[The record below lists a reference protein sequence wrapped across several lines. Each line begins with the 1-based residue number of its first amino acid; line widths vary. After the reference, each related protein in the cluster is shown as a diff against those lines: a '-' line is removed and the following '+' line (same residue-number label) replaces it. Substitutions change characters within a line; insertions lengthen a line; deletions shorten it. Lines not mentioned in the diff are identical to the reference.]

1 MPTLLEYR
9 HRLRSVRQTQ
19 QITRAMKFVAAAQL
33 RRAQSRVFSARPY
46 AEEILRVLRSAA
58 SRIEGPM
65 HPLLEQRP
73 EERLLVIVV
82 TADKGLCGAFNSNV
96 VRRASGF
103 LRAHAAR
110 ETQVMGVGRRGRDS
124 LRKLGF
130 RAAGEHVDIFRR
142 VDFHHAQEI
151 ARQAAALYSEPKVDA
166 VYAIYNEFKN
176 VLTQKLVVEKVL
188 PVAPEV
194 VAPSGAPGIET
205 RHAAVSDYIYED
217 PPEAVFERMLPRYLE
232 SEIYRILLESAAG
245 EQAARMTAMDAA
257 TSNAGDLIERLT
269 LEMNKVRQAAITKEI
284 IEVVS
289 GVAATAA

>member
-19 QITRAMKFVAAAQL
+19 QLTRAMKFVAAAQL
-33 RRAQSRVFSARPY
+33 RRAQSRVFAARPY

-58 SRIEGPM
+58 ARMELPV
-65 HPLLEQRP
+65 HPLLERRP

-82 TADKGLCGAFNSNV
+82 TSDKGLCGAFNSNV
-96 VRRASGF
+96 LRRANAFFREESGHGIQAY
-103 LRAHAAR
+103 L
-110 ETQVMGVGRRGRDS
+110 VGRKGRDA
-124 LRKLGF
+124 LRRLPIA
-130 RAAGEHVDIFRR
+130 RTGESVDIFRKLTFDDAR
-142 VDFHHAQEI
+142 KI
-151 ARQAAALYSEPKVDA
+151 AERAAALYTEPKVDA

-194 VAPSGAPGIET
+194 VAPS
-205 RHAAVSDYIYED
+205 AAGEAHRVGESDYIYED

-232 SEIYRILLESAAG
+232 SEIFRILLESAAG

-257 TSNAGDLIERLT
+257 TNNAGDLINRLT

-289 GVAATAA
+289 GAAATAA

>member
-19 QITRAMKFVAAAQL
+19 QITRAMKFVSAAQL
-33 RRAQSRVFSARPY
+33 RRAQSRVFAARPY
-46 AEEILRVLRSAA
+46 AEEIVRVLRSAA
-58 SRIEGPM
+58 SRIESPV

-96 VRRASGF
+96 VRRATSF
-103 LRAHAAR
+103 LREHAER
-110 ETQVMGVGRRGRDS
+110 ERQVMAVGRRGRDS
-124 LRKLGF
+124 LRKQGIRPAIEMVDFF
-130 RAAGEHVDIFRR
+130 RHVDF
-142 VDFHHAQEI
+142 DHARKI
-151 ARQAAALYSEPKVDA
+151 AQQAAALYSEPKVDA

-188 PVAPEV
+188 PVAAEV
-194 VAPSGAPGIET
+194 VAPSGAAGVEV
-205 RHAAVSDYIYED
+205 RRAAVSDYLYED

-232 SEIYRILLESAAG
+232 SEMYRILLESAAG

-257 TSNAGDLIERLT
+257 TNNAADLIEQVT
-269 LEMNKVRQAAITKEI
+269 LEMNKVRQAAITREI

-289 GVAATAA
+289 GAAATAA

>member
-9 HRLRSVRQTQ
+9 SRLRSVRQIQ
-19 QITRAMKFVAAAQL
+19 QITRAMKFVSAAQL
-33 RRAQSRVFSARPY
+33 RRAQSRVFAARPY
-46 AEEILRVLRSAA
+46 AEEIVRVLRSAA

-96 VRRASGF
+96 VRRATGF
-103 LRAHAAR
+103 LREHADR
-110 ETQVMGVGRRGRDS
+110 ETQVMTVGRRGRDS
-124 LRKLGF
+124 LRKQHL
-130 RAAGEHVDIFRR
+130 RIAGEYADIFRHI
-142 VDFHHAQEI
+142 DFDHARKI
-151 ARQAAALYSEPKVDA
+151 AGQAAALYSEPKVDA

-188 PVAPEV
+188 PVAPQV
-194 VAPSGAPGIET
+194 VVPAGAAGLEA
-205 RHAAVSDYIYED
+205 RHAAVSDYLYED
-217 PPEAVFERMLPRYLE
+217 PPESVFERMLPRYLE
-232 SEIYRILLESAAG
+232 SEIFRILLESAAG

-257 TSNAGDLIERLT
+257 TNNAADLIEGLT